1 MTSPTPKTK
10 SDLAASLALLGLHAT
25 TATLDDFLARATK
38 GRWPAR
44 QLLEELARVEIDA
57 RAQSSLQRRLLRSRL
72 GAFKPLA
79 DFDWNWPEKIDRP
92 LIERALT
99 LDFVRDG
106 RNLVLVGANG
116 LGKTLLAKAIA
127 HHAVL
132 AGHSALFTTAAEL
145 LSDIQ
150 ATDSPQLRRR
160 KLAKYTRPRLLCLDE
175 VGYLSFDDHAADLL
189 YGVLNPRYQASR
201 STCVTTNLAFKDWPS
216 IFPNATSLVTLIDR
230 LTHHADVTLIT
241 GESYRVRESEMEAAA
256 RKTSRPQKSA

>member
-1 MTSPTPKTK
+1 MASPTPKT
-10 SDLAASLALLGLHAT
+10 DLPTSLASLGLHAT
-25 TATLDDFLARATK
+25 SATLDDFLARATK
-38 GRWPAR
+38 GQWPTR
-44 QLLEELARVEIDA
+44 QILEELVRVETDA
-57 RAQSSLQRRLLRSRL
+57 RAQKSLHRRLLRSRI
-72 GAFKPLA
+72 GAFKTLA
-79 DFDWNWPEKIDRP
+79 DFDWNWPKKIDRA

-132 AGHSALFTTAAEL
+132 AGHSVIFRTAAEL
-145 LSDIQ
+145 LADVQ

-175 VGYLSFDDHAADLL
+175 VGYLSFDDQAADLL
-189 YGVLNPRYQASR
+189 YGVLNPRYEASR
-201 STCVTTNLAFKDWPS
+201 STLVTTNLAFKDWPS

-241 GESYRVRESEMEAAA
+241 GQSYRVRESELEAAA
-256 RKTSRPQKSA
+256 RQNSRSQRPA